1 MNNFSTILDNKKK
14 LPETSVLVGK
24 IIIFAHQFGS

>member
-14 LPETSVLVGK
+14 LPKTFILVGK